1 MRSLQ
6 VHGTDSWQFSI
17 LVEDSHFFN
26 DNCAVDVLMTTKKGY
41 AAAATTSAEVDS
53 IVDTRPVHF
62 KHGPRI
68 HPGREKCGVSTRQSS
83 SPFWVHLTSVRAC
96 RRFYVRLFH
105 AAVPAG
111 IALVIVNTMLDNL
124 SEDLTFEKNV
134 GGAAVSSIFYVGAML
149 GGLVAGP
156 FEKASGKFA
165 QLWIGV
171 LYACGNIIAG
181 LTADH
186 KFCWGG
192 PFDGCVTSMLFA
204 ARILTGFALG
214 LMLVVSPKYDM
225 AGEIFC
231 LISVWPGIWQ
241 QSRLQRYEEKLELAP
256 RYAFSHSISLFFI
269 QCRSWPRLLA
279 CSSGCC

>member
-1 MRSLQ
+1 M
-6 VHGTDSWQFSI
+6 
-17 LVEDSHFFN
+17 
-26 DNCAVDVLMTTKKGY
+26 
-41 AAAATTSAEVDS
+41 
-53 IVDTRPVHF
+53 
-62 KHGPRI
+62 
-68 HPGREKCGVSTRQSS
+68 
-83 SPFWVHLTSVRAC
+83 
-96 RRFYVRLFH
+96 
-105 AAVPAG
+105 PAG

-171 LYACGNIIAG
+171 LYAFGNIIAG

-192 PFDGCVTSMLFA
+192 PFDGCVADMLFA
-204 ARILTGFALG
+204 GRVLTGFASG

-231 LISVWPGIWQ
+231 FDICVA
-241 QSRLQRYEEKLELAP
+241 RYLATVSP
-256 RYAFSHSISLFFI
+256 PEIRGKIGACS
-269 QCRSWPRLLA
+269 QVRLLSFYLTLVHPVSQLA
-279 CSSGCC
+279 QTIGVFFGLLLGIPYEFNEDFKIGEYEWWRLMFLCVSVPPIVQVIDLLRLALILDSFV